1 VQWSV
6 VLEAH
11 GDRVLTREEVVE
23 LADAVAVHSG
33 VASGIGTATYAAQ
46 VLVDAASRE
55 AAAQQGVAVL
65 TRAAEAAGLPAWSV
79 SAVEVTGPDDEEP
92 E

>member
-6 VLEAH
+6 VLEAQ

-33 VASGIGTATYAAQ
+33 VASGIGTTTYAAQ
-46 VLVDAASRE
+46 VLVEADSRDDAARR
-55 AAAQQGVAVL
+55 GVEVL
-65 TRAAEAAGLPAWSV
+65 THAAEVAGLPAWPV
-79 SAVEVTGPDDEEP
+79 TAVEVTSPDDRDLR
-92 E
+92 

>member
-33 VASGIGTATYAAQ
+33 VASGIGTTTYAAQ
-46 VLVDAASRE
+46 VLVDADTRE
-55 AAAQQGVAVL
+55 AAAQRGVEVL
-65 TRAAEAAGLPAWSV
+65 TRAAEVAGLPAWPV
-79 SAVEVTGPDDEEP
+79 AAVEVTGPDDEP

>member
-6 VLEAH
+6 VLEAA

-23 LADAVAVHSG
+23 LADAIAEHSG
-33 VASGIGTATYAAQ
+33 VASGIGTTAYAAQ
-46 VLVDAASRE
+46 VLVEADTREE
-55 AAAQQGVAVL
+55 AARRGVELL
-65 TRAAEAAGLPAWSV
+65 TRAAKVAGLPQWPV
-79 SAVEVTGPDDEEP
+79 SALTVTGPDDEEL